1 MTSSLLSSRHMF
13 TTRLGGVSEGVYES
27 WNLGENRGDDLAC
40 VRENFRRAGALM
52 GTDADGFVITKQV
65 HGTEVR
71 IASDA
76 DRHTVGEAVPYAADG
91 LVTARS
97 GLALMVFIAD
107 CVPVLLEDAQAGVI
121 AAVHCGWRRGRYSG
135 RCGPKDV
142 RSGRRAFT
150 HMCGDRREHRSLLL
164 RDGRRRAGGGR
175 KLPLRRHGGAYL
187 PSARRKV
194 QGRSS
199 GSQPPPTPVAGAAP
213 RKHRRVRRMHD
224 VQSAKILVAPRDE
237 RRSWDAGCDDNSP
250 VRNRYEKDKKIHG
263 AALPCRNAAP
273 ALRLRRCGYF
283 RRLR

>member
-97 GLALMVFIAD
+97 GLALMIFIAD
-107 CVPVLLEDAQAGVI
+107 CVPVLLEDAQPPCI
-121 AAVHCGWRRGRYSG
+121 A
-135 RCGPKDV
+135 
-142 RSGRRAFT
+142 
-150 HMCGDRREHRSLLL
+150 
-164 RDGRRRAGGGR
+164 
-175 KLPLRRHGGAYL
+175 
-187 PSARRKV
+187 
-194 QGRSS
+194 
-199 GSQPPPTPVAGAAP
+199 AGAAP
-213 RKHRRVRRMHD
+213 WAIFWALRSERCALWAPSLHAYVRR
-224 VQSAKILVAPRDE
+224 SARASEPAASRRTPTCR
-237 RRSWDAGCDDNSP
+237 RRSKTTSPATRRGLSSLSPTESSRSIFGEPTAAGS
-250 VRNRYEKDKKIHG
+250 
-263 AALPCRNAAP
+263 CRWGYAPKTSTCPTNARCAVGKNTGRT
-273 ALRLRRCGYF
+273 ARRTAFVGRRLRR
-283 RRLR
+283 

>member
-1 MTSSLLSSRHMF
+1 MAFIENRVGDCVFMTSSLLSSRHMF

-107 CVPVLLEDAQAGVI
+107 CVPVLL
-121 AAVHCGWRRGRYSG
+121 
-135 RCGPKDV
+135 
-142 RSGRRAFT
+142 
-150 HMCGDRREHRSLLL
+150 
-164 RDGRRRAGGGR
+164 
-175 KLPLRRHGGAYL
+175 
-187 PSARRKV
+187 
-194 QGRSS
+194 
-199 GSQPPPTPVAGAAP
+199 
-213 RKHRRVRRMHD
+213 
-224 VQSAKILVAPRDE
+224 
-237 RRSWDAGCDDNSP
+237 
-250 VRNRYEKDKKIHG
+250 
-263 AALPCRNAAP
+263 
-273 ALRLRRCGYF
+273 
-283 RRLR
+283 

>member
-1 MTSSLLSSRHMF
+1 MAFIENRVGDCVFMTSSLLSSRHMF

-107 CVPVLLEDAQAGVI
+107 CVTVLLEDAQAGVI
-121 AAVHCGWRRGRYSG
+121 AAVHCGWRSSVGDFLGVAVRKMCALGAEPSRICAAIGESIGACCFETDADVPEAVENYLSGDTAGLIFPQPDGKFKVDLRG
-135 RCGPKDV
+135 
-142 RSGRRAFT
+142 AN
-150 HMCGDRREHRSLLL
+150 
-164 RDGRRRAGGGR
+164 RRRLLSLGLRPENIDVSDECTMCSRQKYWSHRATNGVRGTQAATII
-175 KLPLRRHGGAYL
+175 LP
-187 PSARRKV
+187 
-194 QGRSS
+194 
-199 GSQPPPTPVAGAAP
+199 
-213 RKHRRVRRMHD
+213 
-224 VQSAKILVAPRDE
+224 
-237 RRSWDAGCDDNSP
+237 
-250 VRNRYEKDKKIHG
+250 
-263 AALPCRNAAP
+263 
-273 ALRLRRCGYF
+273 
-283 RRLR
+283 